1 MYELIRRLLCPFEDL
16 AKFLPSEGK
25 ILDVGC
31 GHGIFARVLAKNH
44 PERKILGIDPSGA
57 KIKTAEKLAKNYKN
71 VGFKR
76 AYLKEINQKFDAI
89 TIIDVLY
96 LLPQDERLKL
106 LKKAKSLLAKDGLL
120 LVKTDSK
127 DPRWLFNILR
137 FEEYLMVKIL
147 RFTHSD
153 FGKIYHLGINE
164 YKKLLTGAGFK
175 IVKFKVITS
184 FFPYRHPTYVAK
196 VN

>member
-1 MYELIRRLLCPFEDL
+1 M
-16 AKFLPSEGK
+16 
-25 ILDVGC
+25 
-31 GHGIFARVLAKNH
+31 
-44 PERKILGIDPSGA
+44 
-57 KIKTAEKLAKNYKN
+57 
-71 VGFKR
+71 
-76 AYLKEINQKFDAI
+76 
-89 TIIDVLY
+89 Y